1 MTASIAFLARILS
14 RFSKLYLFIKLLLL
28 TGTGTLLFLTADIS
42 KLISRCITVM
52 EISAGN
58 KLDCNGGN
66 KVRIEETQETSFQ
79 PKLCF
84 IVLLIKNPDVRD
96 VHADPHINFMLTR

>member
-1 MTASIAFLARILS
+1 
-14 RFSKLYLFIKLLLL
+14 
-28 TGTGTLLFLTADIS
+28 
-42 KLISRCITVM
+42 M

-79 PKLCF
+79 PK
-84 IVLLIKNPDVRD
+84 KNPDVCD
-96 VHADPHINFMLTR
+96 VHADAFISIEQI

>member
-1 MTASIAFLARILS
+1 
-14 RFSKLYLFIKLLLL
+14 
-28 TGTGTLLFLTADIS
+28 
-42 KLISRCITVM
+42 M
-52 EISAGN
+52 EITAGN

-96 VHADPHINFMLTR
+96 VHADAFISIEQI